1 MTSSERLKDRVC
13 LVTGAT
19 AGIGLA
25 TARALARQGAT
36 LILVGRD
43 PEKGSATVAEIQ
55 QETGNPAVEFMLA
68 DLSVQDEVR
77 GLADELQ
84 RRHDRLHVLIN
95 NAAGFFFRRRESA
108 DGIEMTFALDYLS
121 PFLLTNLL
129 LETLAASAPARIVNV
144 TSMMHKLARID
155 LDDLEAKNGYS
166 AQRAYGQSKLALL
179 LFTYELARRLEGTGV
194 TANAVHPGWVATKIG
209 LGGGALARIV
219 TPLMRI
225 FALSPEEGA
234 ETSVYL
240 ASSPEVEGITG
251 KYWVDKEA
259 VPSSP
264 ASYDEA
270 LARRLWQIG
279 AEMTGL

>member
-1 MTSSERLKDRVC
+1 

-19 AGIGLA
+19 SGIGLA

-36 LILVGRD
+36 LISVGRD
-43 PEKGSATVAEIQ
+43 PEKGSTTVAEIR

-68 DLSVQDEVR
+68 DLSVLDQVR
-77 GLADELQ
+77 GLVDEFQ
-84 RRHDRLHVLIN
+84 GRHDRLHVLIN
-95 NAAGFFFRRRESA
+95 NAGGFFLRRRESA
-108 DGIEMTFALDYLS
+108 DGIEMTFALNYLS

-129 LETLAASAPARIVNV
+129 LETLTASAPSRIVNV
-144 TSMMHKLARID
+144 SSAMHKIAQID
-155 LDDLEAKNGYS
+155 LEDLEGKRRYS
-166 AQRAYGQSKLALL
+166 GAQAYGHSKLALL
-179 LFTYELARRLEGTGV
+179 LFTYELARRLEGMGV

-209 LGGGALARIV
+209 LGSGALAKIL
-219 TPLMRI
+219 TPFMRI
-225 FALSPEEGA
+225 FASSPKEGA

-240 ASSPEVEGITG
+240 ASSPEVEGVSG

-259 VPSSP
+259 VASSP

-270 LARRLWQIG
+270 MARRLWEIG